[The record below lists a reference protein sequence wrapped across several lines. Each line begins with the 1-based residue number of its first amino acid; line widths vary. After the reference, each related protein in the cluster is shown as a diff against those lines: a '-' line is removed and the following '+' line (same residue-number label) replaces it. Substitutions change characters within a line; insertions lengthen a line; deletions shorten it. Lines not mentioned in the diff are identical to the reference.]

1 MRRASYQAVD
11 AEPRPNA
18 DSRAFFLIHWHNEQ
32 VTDITDV
39 QSAWLT
45 AQDLE
50 QIRERLPIVY
60 IDAIPVRVDETGQ
73 VTRIG
78 LLLRGRP
85 DGSISRAVVSGRV
98 LYGERIREALLR
110 HIEKDLGGVAL
121 PQIPTNPAP
130 FTVAEYFPDPEISG
144 FHDPRQH
151 AVSLVYVVPV
161 KGDCAPSQD
170 ALDLVWLTPAEAISQ
185 NVRVEMTGGQD
196 VLVQLALAHAG
207 VLS

>member
-1 MRRASYQAVD
+1 M
-11 AEPRPNA
+11 
-18 DSRAFFLIHWHNEQ
+18 
-32 VTDITDV
+32 TDITDV
-39 QSAWLT
+39 QTNWLT

-60 IDAIPVRVDETGQ
+60 IDAVPVRVDESGQ
-73 VTRIG
+73 VTKIG

-85 DGSISRAVVSGRV
+85 DGSISRAVISGRV

-110 HIEKDLGGVAL
+110 HIEKDLGSVAL
-121 PQIPTNPAP
+121 PQIPINPAP
-130 FTVAEYFPDPEISG
+130 FTVAEYFPDPDISG

-161 KGDCAPSQD
+161 KGDCEPSQD
-170 ALDLVWLTPAEAISQ
+170 ALDLVWVTPAEAISQ

-196 VLVQLALAHAG
+196 VLVQLALAHSG
-207 VLS
+207 VLF